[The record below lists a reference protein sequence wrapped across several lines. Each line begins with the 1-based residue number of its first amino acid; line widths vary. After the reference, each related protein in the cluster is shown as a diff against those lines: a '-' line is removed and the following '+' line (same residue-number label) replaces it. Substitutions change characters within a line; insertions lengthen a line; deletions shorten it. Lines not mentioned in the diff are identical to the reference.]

1 MDLIGDQV
9 KKGAFVSRVS
19 HLPAVQG
26 RAITRKAD
34 VLIYNLFALCTGKH
48 EPQLA
53 ARRVID
59 AHIFI
64 TVLEEEAAIF
74 GQRFAS
80 HVLGSKDAQPS
91 APVRRNQHGAIV
103 VRGLVT
109 ENTSAGY
116 ESVNRNRELL

>member
-1 MDLIGDQV
+1 M
-9 KKGAFVSRVS
+9 
-19 HLPAVQG
+19 
-26 RAITRKAD
+26 
-34 VLIYNLFALCTGKH
+34 LIYNLFALCTGKH

-64 TVLEEEAAIF
+64 TVLEEEAAIL

-91 APVRRNQHGAIV
+91 APVRRDQHGAIV
-103 VRGLVT
+103 VRGL
-109 ENTSAGY
+109 G
-116 ESVNRNRELL
+116 NREHIRRIRKREQEPGIAVRRPTGASSGHLF